1 MQILQSRWRNKKYN
15 CVGDIM
21 SKRALIVVN
30 LAGFLNFLWN
40 DIDILQKMGYRVD
53 VAMNGCM
60 SDGKETKTFWIL

>member
-1 MQILQSRWRNKKYN
+1 
-15 CVGDIM
+15 M